1 MLSTTNR
8 SFIQIRIRWL
18 WYILPIFLFALSCS
32 DLSPIDAPIYI
43 CDQNSSPAP
52 LLNKER
58 FGFFAPELYTDFSGH
73 LDSLTRTFGASPA
86 YMLWFLQIDDPFPTE
101 KVRYAADR
109 GIRTVISMNISSLKI
124 DQSRNSNLLGEIGQ
138 GLWDSTIAA
147 FAQAAAIIGV
157 PLYLRFGYE
166 MNGNWFSWGG
176 KPGAFVAAWRHAHA
190 LFDQAGASNVRW
202 IFAPG
207 VLWDGR
213 TAQADLY
220 PYYPGDSVVDAIGL
234 DGYNLGDSFDK
245 WHSWEPF
252 TRVFGASLRAIENMG
267 KPIWI
272 TEVGCPSDAR
282 RPDWLTGL
290 FAFMDDNPCVEA
302 MLWFN
307 AHKTGEPDYRLE
319 SDSASLAM
327 VREWLQR

>member
-1 MLSTTNR
+1 MHIANPCPRYGIPFLLIALLLMLLC
-8 SFIQIRIRWL
+8 IV
-18 WYILPIFLFALSCS
+18 SCS

-43 CDQNSSPAP
+43 CNENSSPAP

-58 FGFFAPELYTDFSGH
+58 FGFFAPELYTNFSGH

-86 YMLWFLQIDDPFPTE
+86 YMLWFLQIDDPFPTV
-101 KVRYAADR
+101 KLQYAADR
-109 GIRTVISMNISSLKI
+109 GIRTVISMNIKSLTI
-124 DQSRNSNLLGEIGQ
+124 DQSRNNRLLEEVIQ
-138 GLWDSTIAA
+138 GTWDSTITA
-147 FAQAAAIIGV
+147 FAQAAAALETIV
-157 PLYLRFGYE
+157 YLRFGYE

-176 KPGAFVAAWRHAHA
+176 KPGVFVAAWRHAHA
-190 LFDQAGASNVRW
+190 LFVQAGASNVRW

-207 VLWDGR
+207 VLWDDR
-213 TAQADLY
+213 TTQADLY

-234 DGYNLGDSFDK
+234 DGYNFGDSFDT
-245 WHSWEPF
+245 WHSWESF
-252 TRVFGASLRAIENMG
+252 ARVFGASLQAIENMG

-282 RPDWLTGL
+282 RPGWLKSL
-290 FAFMDDNPCVEA
+290 FTFMDDNPCVEA

-307 AHKTGEPDYRLE
+307 AHKSGEPDFRLE

-327 VREWLQR
+327 VRGWLQR